1 MTDITLSD
9 LTALLKYREAKIDMG
24 LMELGRWNQQNETIQ
39 REVNR
44 LVSKIGVL
52 QRDRNFNIQFVNC
65 GFAQSQADKNQLVA
79 YENDIVLF
87 KSMKALLIRKWN
99 KNLHLQAEHL
109 RFLQSEQKFLLR
121 MENFTRSALNLE
133 KARDW
138 DIHVET
144 VEPDPDR
151 HGVDESADGDEEDI

>member
-65 GFAQSQADKNQLVA
+65 GFAQSQDDKNQLVA

>member
-1 MTDITLSD
+1 MTDITLAD

-24 LMELGRWNQQNETIQ
+24 LMELGWWNQQNETIQ

-65 GFAQSQADKNQLVA
+65 GFAQSQDDKNQLVA

-133 KARDW
+133 KAQDW
-138 DIHVET
+138 DIH
-144 VEPDPDR
+144 PDR